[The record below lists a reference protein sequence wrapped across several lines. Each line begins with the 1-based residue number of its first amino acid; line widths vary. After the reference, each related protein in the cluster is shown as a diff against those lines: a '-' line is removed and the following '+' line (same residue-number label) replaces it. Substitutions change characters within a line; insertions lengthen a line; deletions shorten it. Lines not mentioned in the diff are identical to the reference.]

1 MENKYYF
8 ELIKASLTGTSFT
21 HLVELAAVYLNNP
34 LLVIDNSFN
43 IIAYSENL
51 KSTDNIWLDAVT
63 RGYITIEFG
72 ATLNNWDVL
81 VGPSRQYFD
90 TDKISSKNRR
100 FIRLKYQHQIVGYLD
115 ILEEKTPLDTLQEEQ
130 YLFIA
135 ALLAKELLFNFHQ
148 LDLSDFPVREEE
160 IMLELLQ
167 HRFTDRAQ
175 FNSRIQ
181 GCHLKSNSFYH
192 IGCIDFS
199 HYISYNAHHSQI
211 QANLRAYIPDSTS
224 VFYEKQLIILI
235 KTDSNCN
242 YQMLDQFLHSSSLSM
257 GISDPFKD
265 LYQFTTY
272 LSQAQTALRLRQ
284 FVSPDTYVSFYE
296 KCKPYHMFEYFKTEE
311 LLQFCHQRVLNL
323 NYYDE
328 QNKTNYIKTLRTYLY
343 FQKSIQQT
351 ANHLYVHRNTIN
363 YRIQKIKEIMEID
376 FNHYELDAHMLWSC
390 EIIQFINYRNQISN

>member
-1 MENKYYF
+1 
-8 ELIKASLTGTSFT
+8 
-21 HLVELAAVYLNNP
+21 
-34 LLVIDNSFN
+34 
-43 IIAYSENL
+43 
-51 KSTDNIWLDAVT
+51 
-63 RGYITIEFG
+63 
-72 ATLNNWDVL
+72 
-81 VGPSRQYFD
+81 
-90 TDKISSKNRR
+90 
-100 FIRLKYQHQIVGYLD
+100 
-115 ILEEKTPLDTLQEEQ
+115 
-130 YLFIA
+130 
-135 ALLAKELLFNFHQ
+135 
-148 LDLSDFPVREEE
+148 
-160 IMLELLQ
+160 
-167 HRFTDRAQ
+167 
-175 FNSRIQ
+175 
-181 GCHLKSNSFYH
+181 
-192 IGCIDFS
+192 
-199 HYISYNAHHSQI
+199 
-211 QANLRAYIPDSTS
+211 
-224 VFYEKQLIILI
+224 
-235 KTDSNCN
+235 
-242 YQMLDQFLHSSSLSM
+242 MLDQFLHSSSLSM

>member
-148 LDLSDFPVREEE
+148 LDLGDFPVREEE

-211 QANLRAYIPDSTS
+211 QENLRAYIPDSTS

-235 KTDSNCN
+235 KTDNNCN